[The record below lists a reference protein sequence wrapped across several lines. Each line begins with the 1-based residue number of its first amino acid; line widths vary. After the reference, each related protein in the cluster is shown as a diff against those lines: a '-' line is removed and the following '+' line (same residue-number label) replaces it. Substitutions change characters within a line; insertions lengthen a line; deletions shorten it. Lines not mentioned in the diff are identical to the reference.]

1 MTVRQASCAVLA
13 GAFAVM
19 CSGRVV
25 IIAALIG
32 IIPAIVSAQQ
42 NVSDVDFSKT
52 LGFPPFFL
60 IPAGFALGI
69 IAGLAIVIFGSRD

>member
-1 MTVRQASCAVLA
+1 MR
-13 GAFAVM
+13 
-19 CSGRVV
+19 SGRVV

-32 IIPAIVSAQQ
+32 ITPAIVSAQQ
-42 NVSDVDFSKT
+42 NASDMGFSKN

-69 IAGLAIVIFGSRD
+69 IVGLAIVIFGSRD